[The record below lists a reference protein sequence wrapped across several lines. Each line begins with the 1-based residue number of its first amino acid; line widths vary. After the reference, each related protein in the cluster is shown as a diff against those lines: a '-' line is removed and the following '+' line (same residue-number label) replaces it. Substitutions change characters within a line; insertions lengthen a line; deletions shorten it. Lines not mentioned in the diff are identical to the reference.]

1 MIPFVIVEQRF
12 MRKTS
17 DYTLRTCLHGG
28 GEPQIGEVT
37 CGGSLYLS
45 CKRDQIK
52 MKLYGKAG
60 YPTKAGYHLQL
71 R

>member
-12 MRKTS
+12 MTKTS

-60 YPTKAGYHLQL
+60 YPTKAGYLT
-71 R
+71 

>member
-17 DYTLRTCLHGG
+17 DYTLRTRLHGG

-52 MKLYGKAG
+52 MK
-60 YPTKAGYHLQL
+60 
-71 R
+71 